1 MDSIRVYALRPAGS
15 ELFHD
20 SESFLDELSED
31 WELDSVKSTAASIV
45 ISHAIGYQNYTVV
58 LPTEPDLLLHLSVF
72 KENVPSFSR

>member
-20 SESFLDELSED
+20 SESFLDELSDD

-45 ISHAIGYQNYTVV
+45 INHAIGFQNYTVV
-58 LPTEPDLLLHLSVF
+58 LPTEPDLFMSPSVF
-72 KENVPSFSR
+72 QKNIPSFSR